1 MKSRG
6 VGALIAVSLAATI
19 TGCAYYQ
26 ETSESRVL
34 AVGIDAYAYVNGL
47 NECVSDARAI
57 AQSLSAD
64 TKVVLAGEAEAPV
77 VTKQTVLGAIDDAVR
92 EAPSGGY
99 ATFVFHYSGHG
110 DDSNG
115 GLLIM
120 ADATKANPFASGT
133 TINPT
138 ELLAAIAAVP
148 AAVRVVILDSCNSGL
163 FVDEGSEVSTLPG
176 DGDYSLTELIAEAA
190 ARFKDDAEGEVIVM
204 SAAGAAELS
213 QESSTIEH
221 GYFTMGLLKS
231 ATEGDKNGDGLVTLT
246 ESFDYA
252 SKYVTEAFNKK
263 YPYYAY
269 YPRISGSPMDVVLF
283 RTSEN

>member
-1 MKSRG
+1 MKARILG
-6 VGALIAVSLAATI
+6 GLIAATLAAMV

-34 AVGIDAYAYVNGL
+34 AVGIDEYAYVNGL
-47 NECVSDARAI
+47 SACVSDARAI
-57 AQSLSAD
+57 AQFLSAD
-64 TKVVLAGEAEAPV
+64 TKKVIAGEKGAAV
-77 VTKQTVLGAIDDAVR
+77 VTKQTVLAAIDEAERD
-92 EAPSGGY
+92 APSGGY

-110 DDSNG
+110 DASNG
-115 GLLIM
+115 GLLVM
-120 ADATKANPFASGT
+120 ADATRANPFAANT

-138 ELLAAIAAVP
+138 ELLTAISAVP

-163 FVDEGSEVSTLPG
+163 FVDEGAEVSTLPG

-190 ARFKDDAEGEVIVM
+190 DRYEDDAAGDIIVM

-213 QESSTIEH
+213 QESSTIDH

-231 ATEGDKNGDGLVTLT
+231 ATKGDKNGDGLVTLT
-246 ESFDYA
+246 EAFDYA
-252 SKYVTEAFNKK
+252 SKYVAEAFNKK

-269 YPRISGSPMDVVLF
+269 YPRISGSPVDVVLF